1 MQYWADSPLD
11 AAASDSQPVEAIF
24 AQLTSSP
31 FKKEEGFA
39 APFHNWGYIPMTD
52 SLPGALRWFG
62 WKERSQIGI
71 SAHDMGRM
79 ADWVQMPDFMMG
91 HTPPMLSLIDAPGTA
106 VIPKPDWRYRIDF
119 MLGERSRPEFK
130 LNELGPPPSEDDPQ
144 KWFEFLAKSH
154 KQHKDFAQEFGNG
167 LELVGKNSLGELRL
181 QWEGDSTLV
190 AGIAADDKSL
200 KIASPN
206 VLPAPPLLIKID
218 DEIIRVGAVDL
229 GTGVCSEL
237 VRARHGTKAAP
248 HSNGAK
254 VTVFKTATQTQWWT
268 LPTET
273 KLTRYTLSLSYDD
286 PQFPKPKLPRET
298 NP

>member
-1 MQYWADSPLD
+1 
-11 AAASDSQPVEAIF
+11 
-24 AQLTSSP
+24 
-31 FKKEEGFA
+31 
-39 APFHNWGYIPMTD
+39 MTD

-71 SAHDMGRM
+71 SAQDMGRM

-106 VIPKPDWRYRIDF
+106 VIPKPDWRYIIDF
-119 MLGERSRPEFK
+119 MVGEKSRPEFK
-130 LNELGPPPSEDDPQ
+130 LNELGPPPSDDDPQ

-190 AGIAADDKSL
+190 AGIGAGDKSL

-218 DEIIRVGAVDL
+218 DEIIKVGAVDL

-254 VTVFKTATQTQWWT
+254 VMVFKTATQTQWWT